1 MASGPM
7 EQFEITREVDLFQIA
22 GQQISWTN
30 SAFWMVLSVVLIIGF
45 FLLTLKKKLIPGR
58 MQSLGELSYEFIA
71 DMVRDTVGPEAM
83 RFMPFVFALF
93 FFILFANLIGM
104 NPYAFTTTS
113 HLAVT
118 AAMAIFTILIVIIA
132 GIWKNG
138 LKWFKIFAPAGL
150 PLPMYLI
157 IIPIEIISFLS
168 RPVTLAVRLF
178 ANMVAG
184 HVMLKL
190 FAIFA
195 AFLVGL
201 LVKDGNLTGLLAI
214 VPVLGTIGI
223 VALEFLVAALQAF
236 VFAILTCVYLN
247 DVYHVDH

>member
-7 EQFEITREVDLFQIA
+7 EQFQIDREVDLFEIA
-22 GQQISWTN
+22 GHTVSWTN
-30 SAFWMVLSVVLIIGF
+30 ASFWMVVSVVLIIGF
-45 FLLTLKKKLIPGR
+45 FALTLRGKLIPGR
-58 MQSLGELSYEFIA
+58 MQSMGEISYQFIA

-83 RFMPFVFALF
+83 RFMPFVFTLF
-93 FFILFANLIGM
+93 FFVLFANLIGM

-113 HLAVT
+113 HLSVTLGLAV
-118 AAMAIFTILIVIIA
+118 MTIGIVIIA

-138 LKWFKIFAPAGL
+138 LSWFKIFAPSGL
-150 PLPMYLI
+150 PLAIYPLI
-157 IIPIEIISFLS
+157 ILIEVISFLA
-168 RPVTLAVRLF
+168 RPITLAVRLF

-195 AFLVGL
+195 AYLIAKGDVSSLG
-201 LVKDGNLTGLLAI
+201 A
-214 VPVLGTIGI
+214 VLPIAGTVAI
-223 VALEFLVAALQAF
+223 VALEFLIAGLQAF
-236 VFAILTCVYLN
+236 VFAILTCIYLN

>member
-7 EQFEITREVDLFQIA
+7 EQFQIDRQVDLFEIA
-22 GQQISWTN
+22 GQTISWTN
-30 SAFWMVLSVVLIIGF
+30 SAFWMVVSIVLIIGF
-45 FLLTLKKKLIPGR
+45 FVLTLGGKLIPGR
-58 MQSLGELSYEFIA
+58 MQSLGEISYQFIA

-83 RFMPFVFALF
+83 RFMPFIFCLF

-118 AAMAIFTILIVIIA
+118 AAMAVFTILLVMVA

-138 LKWFKIFAPAGL
+138 FKWFKIFAPAGL

-195 AFLVGL
+195 AYLIAQGGL
-201 LVKDGNLTGLLAI
+201 TSLGAI
-214 VPVLGTIGI
+214 LPIAGTIAI

-247 DVYHVDH
+247 DVYHVEH

>member
-7 EQFEITREVDLFQIA
+7 EQFEIDRQVDLFEIA
-22 GQQISWTN
+22 GQTVSWTN
-30 SAFWMVLSVVLIIGF
+30 SAFWMVASVILIIGF
-45 FLLTLKKKLIPGR
+45 FILTLSGKLIPGR

-113 HLAVT
+113 HIAVT
-118 AAMAIFTILIVIIA
+118 ATMAVFTILVVIVA

-138 LKWFKIFAPAGL
+138 FKWFKIFAPSGL
-150 PLPMYLI
+150 PLLMYIL
-157 IIPIEIISFLS
+157 IIPIEIISFLA
-168 RPVTLAVRLF
+168 RPLTLAVRLF

-195 AFLVGL
+195 AYLIAKGGVTALG
-201 LVKDGNLTGLLAI
+201 A
-214 VPVLGTIGI
+214 VLPIAGTIAI

-247 DVYHVDH
+247 DVYHVEH

>member
-7 EQFEITREVDLFQIA
+7 EQFQIDRQVDLFEIA
-22 GQQISWTN
+22 GQTVSWTN
-30 SAFWMVLSVVLIIGF
+30 SAFWMVASVLAIIAFFVLTMRG
-45 FLLTLKKKLIPGR
+45 KLIPGR

-118 AAMAIFTILIVIIA
+118 AAMAIFTILIVMVA

-138 LKWFKIFAPAGL
+138 FKWFKIFAPAGL
-150 PLPMYLI
+150 PLPMYAI

-195 AFLVGL
+195 AYLIAKGGVTALG
-201 LVKDGNLTGLLAI
+201 AI
-214 VPVLGTIGI
+214 LPIAGTIAI

-247 DVYHVDH
+247 DVYHVEH

>member
-1 MASGPM
+1 MANDPM
-7 EQFEITREVDLFQIA
+7 EQFQIKEKAELFEIA
-22 GQQISWTN
+22 GQTISWTN
-30 SAFWMVLSVVLIIGF
+30 SSFWMVISAVVIIAF
-45 FLLTLKKKLIPGR
+45 FALTTKRKLVPGK

-71 DMVRDTVGPEAM
+71 NMVRDTTGPEAM
-83 RFMPFVFALF
+83 KFLPLVFTLF
-93 FFILFANLIGM
+93 FFILAANLIGM

-118 AAMAIFTILIVIIA
+118 VSLAVFTVAMVIIA

-138 LKWFKIFAPAGL
+138 FKWFKIFAPSGL
-150 PLPMYLI
+150 PLPMYIL

-168 RPVTLAVRLF
+168 RPITLAVRLF
-178 ANMVAG
+178 ANMTAG

-190 FAIFA
+190 FAIFI
-195 AFLVGL
+195 AFLVGQ
-201 LVKDGNLTGLLAI
+201 GGLMAGLSI
-214 VPVLGTIGI
+214 VPVIGTMAII
-223 VALEFLVAALQAF
+223 ALEFLVAGLQAF

>member
-1 MASGPM
+1 MANDPM
-7 EQFEITREVDLFQIA
+7 KQFEIKEIFSGPQIGPFDLSF
-22 GQQISWTN
+22 TN
-30 SAFWMVLSVVLIIGF
+30 SSLWMVIGAVAVIGF
-45 FLLTLKKKLIPGR
+45 LTLTARGKLIPGR

-71 DMVRDTVGPEAM
+71 NMVKDTTGPEAM
-83 RFMPFVFALF
+83 RFFPFVFTLF
-93 FFILFANLIGM
+93 FFILFANILGM

-118 AAMAIFTILIVIIA
+118 VSLAVFTVALVIVA

-138 LKWFKIFAPAGL
+138 FKWFKIFAPAGL
-150 PLPMYLI
+150 PLPMYLL

-168 RPVTLAVRLF
+168 RPITLAVRLF
-178 ANMVAG
+178 ANMTAG

-190 FAIFA
+190 FAIFI
-195 AFLVGL
+195 AFLVGQ
-201 LVKDGNLTGLLAI
+201 GGLMAGVAI
-214 VPVLGTIGI
+214 VPVIGTMAII
-223 VALEFLVAALQAF
+223 ALEFLVAGLQAF

>member
-1 MASGPM
+1 MANNPMDQFKIETIFDGPK
-7 EQFEITREVDLFQIA
+7 IGPIDLTF
-22 GQQISWTN
+22 TN
-30 SAFWMVLSVVLIIGF
+30 ASLWMVITVVAIIV
-45 FLLTLKKKLIPGR
+45 FLALTMRGKLIPGR
-58 MQSLGELSYEFIA
+58 MQSMGELSYEFIA
-71 DMVRDTVGPEAM
+71 DMLKDTVGPEAVKW
-83 RFMPFVFALF
+83 FPYVFTVF

-113 HLAVT
+113 HIAVT
-118 AAMAIFTILIVIIA
+118 AALAVLTILLVIGA

-150 PLPMYLI
+150 PIVMYPI
-157 IIPIEIISFLS
+157 IIPIEIISFIS

-178 ANMVAG
+178 ANMTAG

-190 FAIFA
+190 FAIFI
-195 AFLVGL
+195 AFLVSKGAA
-201 LVKDGNLTGLLAI
+201 TGALAI
-214 VPVLGTIGI
+214 VPILGTVGI

-247 DVYHVDH
+247 DVYHVEHH

>member
-1 MASGPM
+1 MDQFKIETIFDGPKIGPIDLTFTNAS
-7 EQFEITREVDLFQIA
+7 L
-22 GQQISWTN
+22 
-30 SAFWMVLSVVLIIGF
+30 WMVITVVAIIV
-45 FLLTLKKKLIPGR
+45 FLALTMRGKLIPGR
-58 MQSLGELSYEFIA
+58 MQSMGELSYEFIA
-71 DMVRDTVGPEAM
+71 DMLKDTVGPEAVKW
-83 RFMPFVFALF
+83 FPYVFTVF

-113 HLAVT
+113 HIAVT
-118 AAMAIFTILIVIIA
+118 AALAVLTILLVIGA

-150 PLPMYLI
+150 PIVMYPI
-157 IIPIEIISFLS
+157 IIPIEIISFIS

-178 ANMVAG
+178 ANMTAG

-190 FAIFA
+190 FAIFI
-195 AFLVGL
+195 AFLVSKGAA
-201 LVKDGNLTGLLAI
+201 TGALAI
-214 VPVLGTIGI
+214 VPILGTVGI

-247 DVYHVDH
+247 DVYHVEHH